1 MRSLPTPTRPL
12 AGVVLLVLLLGLAP
26 CVAFGQDTAAA
37 AAPAAAVAD
46 TTAPAPAAAR
56 LRHPSILAVSASFVH
71 LLPLHILKEEVADI
85 NDLTSAGTG
94 VMADLRVYVL
104 DGLALSVGGMRG
116 GFGLR
121 DNKQG
126 EMDAINNR
134 FSESDP
140 ITPDN
145 YIRLDGAFLNITAYL
160 GNKITPGSR
169 FNPYMRGSFLY
180 YDWALHEDGRGSD
193 VVMYQDQAIEGQNMG
208 FGAGFGTE
216 YKLNSRANLDLQLLW
231 GYVLTGDEIKWE
243 GLQSPANDSYY
254 WTNTHFWNLSLGLV
268 IGI

>member
-1 MRSLPTPTRPL
+1 MRSLPSPTRPL
-12 AGVVLLVLLLGLAP
+12 AGLVLMALLLGLAP
-26 CVAFGQDTAAA
+26 SVSHAQDPAAA
-37 AAPAAAVAD
+37 AAPADSVQ
-46 TTAPAPAAAR
+46 APAPTR
-56 LRHPSILAVSASFVH
+56 LRHPSLLAASASFVH
-71 LLPLHILKEEVADI
+71 LLPLHILKENVADI
-85 NDLTSAGTG
+85 NDLTTAGTG
-94 VMADLRVYVL
+94 VMADIRVNVL

-121 DNKQG
+121 DNKPG
-126 EMDAINNR
+126 EMSAINER
-134 FSESDP
+134 FVDSDP

-145 YIRLDGAFLNITAYL
+145 YLRLDGVFLNVTAYL
-160 GNKITPGSR
+160 GNKITPNSR
-169 FNPYMRGSFLY
+169 FNPYMRGSVLY

-193 VVMYQDQAIEGQNMG
+193 VVTYQDQALEGQNLG

-216 YKLNSRANLDLQLLW
+216 YRLNSRANLDLQLLW

-243 GLQSPANDSYY
+243 GLQSPFNESYY